1 MSNGK
6 TSNPPIALILLSGL
20 PGAGKTT
27 FAHALMRRLPAR
39 HIESD
44 AVRHELYPSP
54 RYVRREH
61 RRVFDT
67 VERRAAIALRTG
79 RCAIVDAT
87 NLTVADRARFVAL
100 AQERGAALIAV
111 RVVAPD
117 AVLRERLSRPREGW
131 SRANLRVLEEMR
143 GRPEPFTL
151 PVVVIDS
158 RFDIVPSVDLVVRL
172 ATGGVGA

>member
-6 TSNPPIALILLSGL
+6 TSTPPAALILLSGL
-20 PGAGKTT
+20 PGSGKTT

-44 AVRHELYPSP
+44 AVRHELYRSP
-54 RYVRREH
+54 RYVGREH
-61 RRVFDT
+61 RRVFDA
-67 VERRAAIALRTG
+67 VERRAATALR
-79 RCAIVDAT
+79 RRHCAIIDAT
-87 NLTVADRARFVAL
+87 NLTMSDRARFIAL
-100 AQERGAALIAV
+100 ARRMGVVLVVV
-111 RVVAPD
+111 RVVAPE

-131 SRANLRVLEEMR
+131 SGANLRVLEEMR

-158 RFDIVPSVDLVVRL
+158 HFGLTPSLDLVVRL